1 MVNSGRSAGNPP
13 SSSVRVINENEF
25 EEIFNYFKGK
35 GVTDEFRQVYEQ
47 VLTTVGN
54 AHRRNKQQNETLQ
67 NEMSKIDEAMK
78 KVDTEVSELEKSK
91 KSLKERI

>member
-1 MVNSGRSAGNPP
+1 MPPQTVKPPASLAVNSGRSAP
-13 SSSVRVINENEF
+13 SSSVRIINENEF
-25 EEIFNYFKGK
+25 EEIFDYFRGK
-35 GVTDEFRQVYEQ
+35 GVTDEFKQVYEQ

-78 KVDTEVSELEKSK
+78 KVDLEV
-91 KSLKERI
+91 